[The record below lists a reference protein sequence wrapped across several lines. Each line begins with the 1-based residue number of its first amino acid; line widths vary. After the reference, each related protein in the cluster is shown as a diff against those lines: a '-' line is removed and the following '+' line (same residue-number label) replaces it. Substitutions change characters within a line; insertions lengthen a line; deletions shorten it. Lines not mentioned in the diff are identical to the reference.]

1 MKTLDD
7 IQFKG
12 KRVLMRVDF
21 NVPLDK
27 ERHVKDDLRIR
38 AVLPSIRK
46 VLDSGGRL
54 ILASHL
60 GRPKGKVVEEF
71 SLRPAADYLAKLL
84 GKDVPLAPDCVGP
97 EVVAQVSKLADGDVL
112 MLENLR
118 FHPEE
123 EKNDPEF
130 SKKLAQLADIYV
142 NEAFSA
148 SHRAHASVEGVTRY
162 LPVCAAGYQLQ
173 KEIEYF
179 KKAMETPQRPLAII
193 VGGAKVSTK
202 IGVLRNLITKT
213 DYLIIGGAMAN
224 TFFKAQGKEVGKS
237 LVEDDHIE
245 TAATLLQ
252 EAKSKGVKIYLP
264 VDAVTSIS
272 IESCGDV
279 QQVSIDKVAPDTSIL
294 DIGSRS
300 LEVFESVLQNC
311 RTIVWNGPMGVF
323 ETPPFNKGTF
333 ALAEFLGALDA
344 LTVVGGGDSAAA
356 IKQAN
361 LEDKVSYVS
370 TGGGAFL
377 EMLEGIELPG
387 IVALESLSRKPLVAA
402 NWKMFKTVGE
412 ALSFVKSIQEE
423 TGPLKDRDV
432 VIAPPFTALKPVR
445 DALSQGGFN
454 LSAQNCHFEEKGAFT
469 GEISPG
475 MLKDIGCEYVI
486 VGHSERR
493 QIFGETDEMI
503 RKKASAVFQ
512 AGMTPIICIGEVL
525 DQREQGKTFEVVGAQ
540 VAKALEGLSAEQAE
554 RAVVAYEPVWAI
566 GTGKTATPAQ
576 AQEVHAFIRKRLESL
591 YNKEVADRIRILY
604 GGSVKPDNVD
614 ALMAEPDIDGAL
626 VGGASLEVGSFK
638 RLIQF
643 QSQESGTSQ

>member
-7 IQFKG
+7 IDLKG

-38 AVLPSIRK
+38 AVLPSIKK

-71 SLRPAADYLAKLL
+71 SLKPAAEYLAKLL
-84 GKDVPLAPDCVGP
+84 GKSVPLAPDCVGS
-97 EVVAQVSKLADGDVL
+97 EVAGQVSKLAEGEVL

-130 SKKLAQLADIYV
+130 SKKLAELADVYV

-148 SHRAHASVEGVTRY
+148 SHRAHASVEGITRY

-179 KKAMETPQRPLAII
+179 KKAMETPLRPLAII

-202 IGVLRNLITKT
+202 IGVLRNLISKA
-213 DYLIIGGAMAN
+213 DYLLIGGAMAN

-237 LVEDDHIE
+237 LVEDDFIE
-245 TAATLLQ
+245 TAALLLQ

-264 VDAVTSIS
+264 VDAVTAVSK
-272 IESCGDV
+272 ESCGDV
-279 QQVSIDKVAPDTSIL
+279 QQVSIDKVSPDNSIL
-294 DIGSRS
+294 DIGTRS

-333 ALAEFLGALDA
+333 ALAEFLGSLGA
-344 LTVVGGGDSAAA
+344 LTVIGGGDSAAA
-356 IKQAN
+356 VKQAG
-361 LEDKVSYVS
+361 LEDKMGYVS

-377 EMLEGIELPG
+377 ELLEGIELPG
-387 IVALESLSRKPLVAA
+387 IAALEKC
-402 NWKMFKTVGE
+402 
-412 ALSFVKSIQEE
+412 
-423 TGPLKDRDV
+423 
-432 VIAPPFTALKPVR
+432 
-445 DALSQGGFN
+445 QG
-454 LSAQNCHFEEKGAFT
+454 A
-469 GEISPG
+469 
-475 MLKDIGCEYVI
+475 
-486 VGHSERR
+486 
-493 QIFGETDEMI
+493 
-503 RKKASAVFQ
+503 
-512 AGMTPIICIGEVL
+512 
-525 DQREQGKTFEVVGAQ
+525 
-540 VAKALEGLSAEQAE
+540 
-554 RAVVAYEPVWAI
+554 
-566 GTGKTATPAQ
+566 
-576 AQEVHAFIRKRLESL
+576 
-591 YNKEVADRIRILY
+591 
-604 GGSVKPDNVD
+604 
-614 ALMAEPDIDGAL
+614 
-626 VGGASLEVGSFK
+626 
-638 RLIQF
+638 
-643 QSQESGTSQ
+643 